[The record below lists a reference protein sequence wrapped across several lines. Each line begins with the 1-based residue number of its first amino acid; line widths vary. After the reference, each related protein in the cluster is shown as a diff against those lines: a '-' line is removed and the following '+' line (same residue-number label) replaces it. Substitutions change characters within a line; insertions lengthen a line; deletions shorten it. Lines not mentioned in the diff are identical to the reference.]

1 MEDLQKKSKSAS
13 IFTLFI
19 SIFLVLLVSVFTIHI
34 GIEKNTE
41 EYIFSQ
47 DQLVHKGEDGYQ
59 AILILGSGIVG
70 DIPSPI
76 LKERLDTGIYLYK
89 NGIAPKILMSGDN
102 GSIHYDEV
110 STMRNYA
117 LNQGIPSEDIFMD
130 YAGFSTYESMYR
142 AEYIFGI
149 KKMVIVTQEYHLYRA
164 IYIAESMDIDVV
176 GANAT
181 KNILS
186 GHYARVFRELFAQ
199 YKDFFYTKFEPL
211 PKYLGEGISL
221 ELNADE
227 VYK

>member
-1 MEDLQKKSKSAS
+1 MKDSQEKPKLRL
-13 IFTLFI
+13 IFVPL
-19 SIFLVLLVSVFTIHI
+19 SLLVILFLSVFLIHLH
-34 GIEKNTE
+34 IEKSSETKI
-41 EYIFSQ
+41 YSQ
-47 DQLVHKGEDGYQ
+47 EVLATKDNNGYQ

-89 NGIAPKILMSGDN
+89 NGIATKILMSGDN

-117 LNQGIPSEDIFMD
+117 LNQGVPSEDIFMD

-149 KKMVIVTQEYHLYRA
+149 SKMVIVTQEYHLYRA
-164 IYIAESMDIDVV
+164 IYIAHSMDIDVV

-181 KNILS
+181 KEILA
-186 GHYARVFRELFAQ
+186 GHYARVFREVFAQ